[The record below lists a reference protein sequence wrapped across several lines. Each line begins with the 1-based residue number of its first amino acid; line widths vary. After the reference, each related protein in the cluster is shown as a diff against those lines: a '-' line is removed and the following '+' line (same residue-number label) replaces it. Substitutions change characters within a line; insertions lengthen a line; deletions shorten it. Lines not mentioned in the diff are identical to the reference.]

1 MVLGRVCETQKPR
14 DYQSL
19 RSQEEKKERNRKKI
33 VCLGREQYDQLSSLP
48 PISVLQLELVA
59 FLQGLRI

>member
-1 MVLGRVCETQKPR
+1 MKHKNLETI
-14 DYQSL
+14 SL
-19 RSQEEKKERNRKKI
+19 YARKKKKKKGTEKKN

-48 PISVLQLELVA
+48 PILVLQLELVA

>member
-1 MVLGRVCETQKPR
+1 MKHKNLETI
-14 DYQSL
+14 SL
-19 RSQEEKKERNRKKI
+19 YARKKEKKEKNRKNI

-59 FLQGLRI
+59 LLQGLRI